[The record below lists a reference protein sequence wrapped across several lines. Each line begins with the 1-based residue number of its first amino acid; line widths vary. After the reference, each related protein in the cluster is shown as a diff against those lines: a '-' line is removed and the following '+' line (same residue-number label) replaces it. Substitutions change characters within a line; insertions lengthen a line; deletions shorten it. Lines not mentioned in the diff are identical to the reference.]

1 MVNCQHTKR
10 CLVYSCSTFVI
21 SSLNGNAVCFIISFT
36 LAWTHRFN
44 PSGPDLPEYSLFDQ
58 IWVSQALAGR
68 FANPTIDRRTKH
80 KGDGSD
86 HDPAWIDI
94 DL

>member
-1 MVNCQHTKR
+1 M
-10 CLVYSCSTFVI
+10 
-21 SSLNGNAVCFIISFT
+21 NGNAVCFIISFT
-36 LAWTHRFN
+36 SAWTHRFN